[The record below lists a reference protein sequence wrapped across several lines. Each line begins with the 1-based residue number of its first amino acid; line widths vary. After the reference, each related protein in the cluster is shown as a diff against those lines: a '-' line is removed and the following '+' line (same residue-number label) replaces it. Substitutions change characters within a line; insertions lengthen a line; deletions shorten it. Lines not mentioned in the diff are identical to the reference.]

1 MRPLFPRWLTTS
13 LVLLAASLGE
23 LTGALAAD
31 DDLFQQVKPILE
43 ANCGRCHA
51 GAEARAE
58 LRVTSREELLK
69 GGESGP
75 AIDLQSPGDSLLIS
89 AVSYDGFEMPPTG
102 KMPQAK
108 IDAVVAW
115 VKAGAP
121 WPAGQTLAIEHASH
135 GPPQI
140 NDETR
145 NHWSFRALQ
154 KPEPPPVK
162 HVDRVSNPI
171 DAFVLAKLEANG
183 FSLSPETDR
192 RTLIRRLTYD
202 LTGLPPTPAEVEA
215 FADDASP
222 KAYENLVERLLAS
235 PQYGE
240 QWGRQWLDV
249 VRYAETNS
257 FERDNAK
264 PYVWRYRDYV
274 IRAFNDDK
282 PYDQFIRE
290 QLAGDEL
297 DEVTPE
303 SIIATGYY
311 RLGLWDDEPADPEL
325 AFYDGL
331 DDIAAT
337 TAQAFLGLTMNCA
350 RCHDHKL
357 DPIPI
362 RDYYSFV
369 AFFRNVRHYGQR
381 ADATVY
387 DASVRSIAT
396 PDDDAKQA
404 DEVAAWRDRVKALDR
419 TIAAFEEAARPK
431 LQGGEKDDFKS
442 ESVRLNVLRRHVGTL
457 FSEAEFASY
466 VTARRERDRLKR
478 SPPLSAEQALC
489 VKENGRDVPPTHILL
504 RGSPQAPG
512 DEVHPAFP
520 AVLSPP
526 TPSIQVPPTGESSGR
541 RRALADW
548 IASPANPLTARVMV
562 NRVWQGHFGRGL
574 VRSTNN
580 FGLQGDA
587 PTHPE
592 LIDWLAA
599 EFMERGWSVKDLH
612 RLIVMSSTYRQ
623 SSRHTPPAIGPDPL
637 ASDPQNDLLWRF
649 DMRRL
654 KAEEVRDSMLAVTG
668 SLNTSAMYG
677 PSIYVPIEEEV
688 LAGQSRP
695 GYGWGKSSA
704 EDQRRRAIYIHIKR
718 SLQVPILAAF
728 DAADTDF
735 TCPVRFASTQPTQ
748 ALGMINGA
756 FANEQA
762 AKLASVAMAN
772 VRGGNDPAPQVRFM
786 LERVTQRPATDS
798 EIERGLHLIRD
809 LQITHGQSREQ
820 ALQTFALAA
829 LNLNEFLYLD

>member
-1 MRPLFPRWLTTS
+1 MRSVSQQLPSVVAF
-13 LVLLAASLGE
+13 LGVIA
-23 LTGALAAD
+23 GALPFASAAD
-31 DDLFQQVKPILE
+31 DLFHQVKPILE
-43 ANCGRCHA
+43 STCVRCHA
-51 GAEARAE
+51 GPEAKAG
-58 LRVTSREELLK
+58 LRITSREELLK
-69 GGESGP
+69 GGASGP
-75 AIDLQSPGDSLLIS
+75 AIDLQSPGDSLLVS
-89 AVSYDGFEMPPTG
+89 AVTYDGFEMPPTG
-102 KMPQAK
+102 KMPQPR

-121 WPAGQTLAIEHASH
+121 WPAGQQLKIEHPVH
-135 GPPQI
+135 GPPQV
-140 NDETR
+140 NEETR
-145 NHWSFRALQ
+145 NHWSFRSLKQ
-154 KPEPPPVK
+154 PETPQVV
-162 HVDRVSNPI
+162 HADRVANPI
-171 DAFVLAKLEANG
+171 DAFVLQKLEAKG
-183 FSLSPETDR
+183 FTLSPEADR
-192 RTLIRRLTYD
+192 RALIRRLTYD
-202 LTGLPPTPAEVEA
+202 LIGLPPTPEEVEA
-215 FADDASP
+215 FVNDPSP

-257 FERDNAK
+257 FERDNPK

-274 IRAFNDDK
+274 IRAFNDDM

-297 DEVTPE
+297 DQVTPDR
-303 SIIATGYY
+303 IIATGFY

-362 RDYYSFV
+362 KDYYSFV
-369 AFFRNVRHYGQR
+369 SFFRNVRHYGKR
-381 ADATVY
+381 SDDTVLE
-387 DASVRSIAT
+387 ASVRSIA
-396 PDDDAKQA
+396 PA
-404 DEVAAWRDRVKALDR
+404 EVESKHAAEVDAWRERVKELDAVV
-419 TIAAFEEAARPK
+419 AAFEETARQK
-431 LQGGEKDDFKS
+431 LIGGEKDDFKS
-442 ESVRLNVLRRHVGTL
+442 EGVRENILKRHVGTL
-457 FSEAEFASY
+457 FTEEEFGKYAAARKERNRLRRQPPKSE
-466 VTARRERDRLKR
+466 
-478 SPPLSAEQALC
+478 EQALC
-489 VKENGRDVPPTHILL
+489 VKENGTTVPTSFVLL
-504 RGSPQAPG
+504 RGNPQAPG
-512 DEVHPAFP
+512 DEVTPAFP
-520 AVLSPP
+520 QVLSPP
-526 TPSIQVPPTGESSGR
+526 TPDIRVPASGESSGR
-541 RRALADW
+541 RRALAEW
-548 IASPANPLTARVMV
+548 IASPENPLTARVMV
-562 NRVWQGHFGRGL
+562 NRIWQGHFGRGL

-592 LIDWLAA
+592 LVDWLAS
-599 EFMERGWSVKDLH
+599 EFMARGWSVKAMH
-612 RLIVMSSTYRQ
+612 RLIVMSSAYRQ
-623 SSRHTPPAIGPDPL
+623 SSRHAPSAMGPDPL

-668 SLNTSAMYG
+668 SLNTAAMYG
-677 PSIYVPIEEEV
+677 PSIYVPIEDEV

-695 GYGWGKSSA
+695 GYGWGKSSP
-704 EDQRRRAIYIHIKR
+704 EDQRRRAVYIHIKR
-718 SLQVPILAAF
+718 SLTVPILAAF

-762 AKLASVAMAN
+762 GKLADLALAW
-772 VRGGNDPAPQVRFM
+772 VRGGNDPAPQVRIM
-786 LERVTQRPATDS
+786 LERVTQRPAT
-798 EIERGLHLIRD
+798 ETEVERGVQLVRD
-809 LQITHGQSREQ
+809 LQKTHGQTRQQ
-820 ALQTFALAA
+820 AMQTFALVA